1 MSCIRIQGHHT
12 ILVVITRLLTNHED
26 PVVRLNGVV
35 HVVLMG
41 PIQCHTII
49 IMVDHTR
56 LMVHITDLPTPAVI
70 LHNICLRGVDMV
82 LVGNKGLHIL
92 VHMIITVGKD
102 LKIQVLCPTMLLRT
116 LRQVVSRIMGR
127 CMISQTMIILLC
139 SNLMVDT
146 NRAIHRP
153 VVSTKCSSQ
162 VDLMGCKDQ
171 PSKDMGLQGQQHL
184 LLMCLTKVHLKQH
197 HRMVQTW
204 LHHNSNMVMHQVL
217 LVSKLTLHTA
227 LQHHPMVIMVHRQQQ
242 LPQLMNSMVFRQLL
256 VCSKLQVDM
265 GKHLK
270 PVVIAHIPL
279 HSRLMVMPRLRAMET
294 TATALSILAMEV
306 ETHQHIPH
314 LLAKP
319 LIPSLH
325 LLRRAM
331 ISLQLSQQAMQLLQ
345 EQHSEVVVPSNQ
357 SV

>member
-1 MSCIRIQGHHT
+1 
-12 ILVVITRLLTNHED
+12 
-26 PVVRLNGVV
+26 
-35 HVVLMG
+35 
-41 PIQCHTII
+41 
-49 IMVDHTR
+49 
-56 LMVHITDLPTPAVI
+56 
-70 LHNICLRGVDMV
+70 MV

-92 VHMIITVGKD
+92 VLMIIIVGKD
-102 LKIQVLCPTMLLRT
+102 LKTQVLELLRT

-139 SNLMVDT
+139 SNLMVDMEAP
-146 NRAIHRP
+146 NRAIHRQ

-197 HRMVQTW
+197 HRMVQAW

-217 LVSKLTLHTA
+217 LVSKLILHTA
-227 LQHHPMVIMVHRQQQ
+227 LQHHPMVIMVHKQQQ

-256 VCSKLQVDM
+256 VCSKLQLDM
-265 GKHLK
+265 GKHLQ
-270 PVVIAHIPL
+270 PVVIAHIRL

-294 TATALSILAMEV
+294 TATAPSILAMEV
-306 ETHQHIPH
+306 VTHQDMPH

-319 LIPSLH
+319 LIPRLH
-325 LLRRAM
+325 RPKRAM
-331 ISLQLSQQAMQLLQ
+331 ISLQLNQQAMQLLQ
-345 EQHSEVVVPSNQ
+345 EQHSEVVLPSYQ